1 MSIRKDFISSVS
13 PVSAAIPLDL
23 LCSLTGQDFIIPFY
37 HVVSDEDCPHIKHLY
52 RYKTVKEFEADIDY
66 LAKHYQPIGVEALP
80 DVIAGKYKGKRIMLL
95 TFDDG
100 LRQIYDTVAP
110 LLLKK
115 GVPAVFFLNTDFID
129 NNGLM
134 FRYKASLLASMD
146 SARSSLLKARSE
158 AEVSEETRGQI
169 ITAFGDF
176 LRDYQPYMTTEQIK
190 TLISQGFAIGAH
202 SCSHPY
208 YEDLTLE
215 KQLAETLDCIDIL
228 KRDFSITQK
237 LFAFPFTDHG
247 VTKAFFETIFA
258 DGKVDFSFGGAGI
271 KKDIHPRQ
279 LQRIPMEGWNASAE
293 QILKSE
299 YLYYLLRAPLGKNS
313 ITRN

>member
-1 MSIRKDFISSVS
+1 MSIRKDFISYIS
-13 PVSAAIPLDL
+13 PVSATMPLDL
-23 LCSLTGQDFIIPFY
+23 LCSLTGQDFVIPFY
-37 HVVSDEDCPHIKHLY
+37 HIVSNDDCPHIKHLY

-66 LAKHYQPIGVEALP
+66 LTKHYQPIGVEALP

-134 FRYKASLLASMD
+134 FRYKASLLASVD

-169 ITAFGDF
+169 ITAFDDF

-208 YEDLTLE
+208 YEGLTLE

-271 KKDIHPRQ
+271 KKDTHPRQ

-299 YLYYLLRAPLGKNS
+299 YLYYLLRAPLGKNT
-313 ITRN
+313 IARK